1 MAEVAKRIREWQ
13 GPALFSYG
21 FRPFFLSAG
30 LWAVLAMVLWLL
42 FLTGHLD
49 LPGPFDPT
57 SWHAHE
63 FLFGYTG
70 AVIGGFVL
78 TAVPNWTGRL
88 PVTGWP
94 LAGLSGLW
102 LLGRIAVMSPL
113 DWWLIL
119 VLDLSMPVALVAVIL
134 REVLAGRNW
143 RNLPVAGLIAVFALS
158 NGLFHIE
165 AARGIAASSGL
176 GMRLGLAAVLMLI
189 ALIGGRIIPSFTRN
203 WLAARGATALPVPFG
218 RPDRLVLAVTALT
231 LLAFVAE
238 PGWPFTAWLFLIC
251 GLAHVWRLSRWRG
264 LDTGAE
270 PLVWVLHLAYAL
282 LALGF
287 LTEGLAG
294 LGLAPEPAARH
305 VLMAGAIGMTT
316 LAVMSRA
323 SLGHTRRTLHAGPGL
338 SACYIS
344 LALSV
349 FARLAAGF
357 WPDATALL
365 HISATFWIMAYGGF
379 CLLYWPILTRP
390 PLPRG

>member
-203 WLAARGATALPVPFG
+203 WLAARGATALPVRINALRR
-218 RPDRLVLAVTALT
+218 RPTPA
-231 LLAFVAE
+231 
-238 PGWPFTAWLFLIC
+238 P
-251 GLAHVWRLSRWRG
+251 RG
-264 LDTGAE
+264 
-270 PLVWVLHLAYAL
+270 
-282 LALGF
+282 
-287 LTEGLAG
+287 
-294 LGLAPEPAARH
+294 APE
-305 VLMAGAIGMTT
+305 
-316 LAVMSRA
+316 RA
-323 SLGHTRRTLHAGPGL
+323 SPAE
-338 SACYIS
+338 
-344 LALSV
+344 
-349 FARLAAGF
+349 
-357 WPDATALL
+357 
-365 HISATFWIMAYGGF
+365 
-379 CLLYWPILTRP
+379 
-390 PLPRG
+390 